1 MESQQYHNHM
11 ASKNLFLFQ
20 SNCILKLL
28 LLTIVFLLS
37 ILFSPKVLQDDPN
50 ATCGAARTQPAVCPS
65 DTLRAAHA
73 TRQRSPQCSAEQLSG
88 RGTTR

>member
-50 ATCGAARTQPAVCPS
+50 ATVCRHLCRVPAAW
-65 DTLRAAHA
+65 
-73 TRQRSPQCSAEQLSG
+73 LS
-88 RGTTR
+88 